1 MLETSARLL
10 RLLSLLQTPREWT
23 GAELGE
29 RLGVSARTVR
39 TDVDKLRELGYPVL
53 ATRGPAGGY
62 RLGAGAAMPPLLL
75 DDDEAVAVAVGLRT
89 AAVGAIEG
97 IEEASLR
104 ALAKLEQVLPS
115 RLRTRLGGLRSII
128 TPVPFASAAPP
139 VNPDVLTA
147 VAAACR
153 VRERLRFSY
162 LSHDGTP
169 TSREAEPYQLVNW
182 GRRWYLVAFD
192 IGRGDWRTFRV
203 DRITPR
209 TPGGG
214 RFTPRPLPVSDPDAL
229 ADWVAR
235 RVATA
240 AWPYRARV
248 TVFAPADA
256 VSERIGPYVG
266 TVTAVT
272 AESCTLDT
280 GSDSL
285 ATLAVYLGFLGWD
298 FRVDSPPE
306 LADEVRALAA
316 RYQRALPAE
325 HDSPG
330 QHGSPGQSGSRP
342 ARSRP

>member
-29 RLGVSARTVR
+29 RLGVSPRTVR
-39 TDVDKLRELGYPVL
+39 NDVDKLRELGYPVL
-53 ATRGPAGGY
+53 ATRGAAGGY

-75 DDDEAVAVAVGLRT
+75 DDEEAVAVAVGLRT
-89 AAVGAIEG
+89 VATGAIAG

-115 RLRTRLGGLRSII
+115 RLRTRVGGLRSII
-128 TPVPFASAAPP
+128 TPVPFASAAPA
-139 VNPDVLTA
+139 VDPDVLTA

-153 VRERLRFSY
+153 ARERLRFSY
-162 LSHDGTP
+162 LSHDG
-169 TSREAEPYQLVNW
+169 SASEREAEPYQLVNW

-192 IGRGDWRTFRV
+192 VGRGDWRTFRV

-214 RFTPRPLPVSDPDAL
+214 RFTPRPLPASDPATS

-235 RVATA
+235 RVATG
-240 AWPYRARV
+240 AWRYRARV
-248 TVFAPADA
+248 TVFAPAAA

-266 TVTAVT
+266 TVTAVSS
-272 AESCTLDT
+272 ESCTLDT

-285 ATLAVYLGFLGWD
+285 ATMAVYLGFLGWD

-306 LADEVRALAA
+306 LAGEVRALAE
-316 RYQRALPAE
+316 RYQRAL
-325 HDSPG
+325 
-330 QHGSPGQSGSRP
+330 PGQSGSRP
-342 ARSRP
+342 ALSRP

>member
-1 MLETSARLL
+1 MRQTGIVLETSARLL

-29 RLGVSARTVR
+29 RLGVSPRTIR
-39 TDVDKLRELGYPVL
+39 NDIDKLRELGYPVL
-53 ATRGPAGGY
+53 GTRGPVGGY

-89 AAVGAIEG
+89 AAVGAIAG

-115 RLRTRLGGLRSII
+115 RLRFRVGGLRSII
-128 TPVPFASAAPP
+128 TPVPFASGAPP
-139 VNPDVLTA
+139 VNPDVLTTI
-147 VAAACR
+147 AAACQ
-153 VRERLRFSY
+153 VKERLRFSY
-162 LSHDGTP
+162 QSHDGASS
-169 TSREAEPYQLVNW
+169 SREAEPYQLVNW

-192 IGRGDWRTFRV
+192 VGRGDWRTFRV

-214 RFTPRPLPVSDPDAL
+214 RFTPRPLPASDL

-235 RVATA
+235 RVATG
-240 AWPYRARV
+240 AWRYRARV
-248 TVFAPADA
+248 TVFAPAAA
-256 VSERIGPYVG
+256 VSERIGAYAG
-266 TVTAVT
+266 TVKPVSRD
-272 AESCTLDT
+272 SCTLDT

-306 LADEVRALAA
+306 LADEVRALAE
-316 RYQRALPAE
+316 RYQRSLPAGE
-325 HDSPG
+325 N
-330 QHGSPGQSGSRP
+330 R
-342 ARSRP
+342 